1 MRLLAVS
8 PVQAVLDS
16 ALFIGFLVLIGIG
29 MWAYYAH
36 TTKAVRNAKHDNKFL
51 LHAISKIES
60 DLVLADQDDVNVQN
74 ALSRIYGLK
83 EYQE

>member
-8 PVQAVLDS
+8 PAQAVLDS

-29 MWAYYAH
+29 MWVYYAH
-36 TTKAVRNAKHDNKFL
+36 TVKAVRTAKHDSKFL
-51 LHAISKIES
+51 LGTISKIES